1 LGPGFEIISNF
12 FAKLFI
18 GDISYSNGDS
28 SLVKSAAS
36 YKTFFLSFL
45 LIMEQNMLER
55 LHL

>member
-1 LGPGFEIISNF
+1 LGPGFEVISNF

-36 YKTFFLSFL
+36 YKTFFSL
-45 LIMEQNMLER
+45 LLNKLER
-55 LHL
+55 LNL